1 MATAAANSREKPTI
15 LVIDDSIDAA
25 NALRELLRALGW
37 NAESAYS
44 AEQAR
49 AHLAK
54 KRTDIIV
61 LDIGMPGIDGYQ
73 FARELREVRHLTIP
87 IIALTGYD
95 SDEHRKRAYDTGFS
109 DILVKPIGMQEL
121 RTCISALLE

>member
-37 NAESAYS
+37 NVESAYS

-54 KRTDIIV
+54 KQTDIIV
-61 LDIGMPGIDGYQ
+61 LDIGMPDTDGYQ
-73 FARELREVRHLTIP
+73 FAEELRQVLQVTAP

-95 SDEHRKRAYDTGFS
+95 SDEHRKRAYEVGFS

-121 RTCISALLE
+121 RVCISALLK